1 MKIRKWFLS
10 GLFIAAY
17 SPCSIN
23 FSKLNCFTNN
33 KRNSLLWI
41 YKPTHGPVDN
51 QYYVCIHNTLFKLV
65 WKVINEVTE
74 LRIDYNFYLF
84 TEMVSATFGLPSKRN
99 RQHTFHAPRC
109 ISSPHDSISAQ
120 MAYETHATNVSSAAS
135 ELDLS
140 RKARPRHL
148 RSRLKLPTNVA
159 LASSGEAPLLGPWQ
173 GTAPGSAAG
182 TNPPSSNHLNS
193 TSSCYGTER

>member
-1 MKIRKWFLS
+1 MVFL
-10 GLFIAAY
+10 F
-17 SPCSIN
+17 P
-23 FSKLNCFTNN
+23 
-33 KRNSLLWI
+33 
-41 YKPTHGPVDN
+41 
-51 QYYVCIHNTLFKLV
+51 
-65 WKVINEVTE
+65 
-74 LRIDYNFYLF
+74 
-84 TEMVSATFGLPSKRN
+84 EMVSAHLGLPKRQS
-99 RQHTFHAPRC
+99 RPPAFTSYTHAPRC
-109 ISSPHDSISAQ
+109 ISSPHDSLSTT

-140 RKARPRHL
+140 RKARPRNL

-193 TSSCYGTER
+193 TSSCYGTERYVKYKLFFYLCVLNRWYKNASTTS